1 MKYIYEH
8 KFYGKSIT
16 DILNWL
22 QQKADKV
29 MVFVDSESTGLP
41 TSGYEV
47 QLTQV
52 SGIAVK
58 WDYQTN
64 TFTELGSF
72 DKKIKLTDKT
82 LDLKKAGKD
91 IGRILSFNHY
101 GRKGEQYF
109 EEESILQEFKDFV
122 DDFDNPILVIQNA
135 IFDMRYLNTRSSL
148 KFKNEVID
156 TKQLLQLFYL
166 PALQKLAE
174 DDMHYKKLISTIGTS
189 SRDNGLISSSL
200 AKIGPALGL
209 NMTGYHDAL
218 TDCRLAMKMFE
229 KVVDFLKENTNVDI
243 SHYQAERIQT
253 IRKN

>member
-1 MKYIYEH
+1 
-8 KFYGKSIT
+8 
-16 DILNWL
+16 
-22 QQKADKV
+22 
-29 MVFVDSESTGLP
+29 
-41 TSGYEV
+41 
-47 QLTQV
+47 
-52 SGIAVK
+52 
-58 WDYQTN
+58 
-64 TFTELGSF
+64 
-72 DKKIKLTDKT
+72 
-82 LDLKKAGKD
+82 
-91 IGRILSFNHY
+91 
-101 GRKGEQYF
+101 
-109 EEESILQEFKDFV
+109 
-122 DDFDNPILVIQNA
+122 
-135 IFDMRYLNTRSSL
+135 MRYLNTRSSL

-174 DDMHYKKLISTIGTS
+174 DDAYYKKLISTIGTS